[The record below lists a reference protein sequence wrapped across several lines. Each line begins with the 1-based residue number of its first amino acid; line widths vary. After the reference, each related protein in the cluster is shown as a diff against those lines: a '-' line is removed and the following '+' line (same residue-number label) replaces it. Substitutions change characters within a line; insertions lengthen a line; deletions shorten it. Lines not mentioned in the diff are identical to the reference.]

1 MELLPPAFITPDL
14 VANLAGPQ
22 TFKRG
27 HQYFATSRVT
37 SLDLDAQANDA
48 ACRVHATVEGD
59 RKYLVTLATSGTT
72 LTHSCDCPMGE
83 KGNFCKHCV
92 AVALTWLRVP
102 KIAPALPA
110 APSGP
115 NLQDAARF
123 LAAEDKAVI
132 IQTLLDWAK
141 SDAHLHERLLLY
153 AARRTDPA
161 TAATT
166 ARKAFQDAVRVRGYV
181 GYRGA
186 SSWARDVDRAT
197 DLIEQLLTDGQAAA
211 VIPICESALKSLASA
226 VNHIDDSDGH
236 FGSLSARLHDLHF
249 QACTAAPPDPAALA
263 TRLFKLEFTSDYDVF
278 HGAAQ
283 QYAQILGPVGLR
295 AYRKLADKEWA
306 KVPVRGPGDRR
317 SDAVSY
323 FAITHIMK
331 SLALACGDREELVAV
346 MSRDL
351 SVAWRFVEIATIYR
365 DADDFANA
373 LLWAERGLAA
383 FPQRTDYRLRSF
395 LVQQYHACGRHQDAM
410 NLAWAE
416 FADHLSLEK
425 WKLLEAN
432 AEIAHTWPEWRERA
446 LAFIRNRQLQAKVD
460 HSLLVEI
467 FLHEGHH
474 QDAWHEANTGGCYD
488 SLWLRLAALRAA
500 DYPAEAAAIYLRQAT
515 LFLAQISDGRYEET
529 VTLLCK
535 TASLM
540 RRLGRSDDFAEQL
553 VALRAQHK
561 AKRNFTR
568 LLDEK
573 RAALA

>member
-59 RKYLVTLATSGTT
+59 RKYLVTLAASGTT

-83 KGNFCKHCV
+83 KGDFCKHCV
-92 AVALTWLRVP
+92 AAALAWLKVP

-161 TAATT
+161 VAATT

-197 DLIEQLLTDGQAAA
+197 DLIEQLLTDGQAAE
-211 VIPICESALKSLASA
+211 VIPICESALKSLVTA

-295 AYRKLADKEWA
+295 AYRKLAEKEWA

-346 MSRDL
+346 MARDL
-351 SVAWRFVEIATIYR
+351 SVAWRFVEIATVCR
-365 DADDFANA
+365 EAGDAANA

-383 FPQRTDYRLRSF
+383 FPDRTDYRLRAF
-395 LVQQYHACGRHQDAM
+395 LAEECHARGRHEDAM
-410 NLAWAE
+410 NLTWAE
-416 FADHLSLEK
+416 FSDNLSLEK
-425 WKLLEAN
+425 WKLLETSATR
-432 AEIAHTWPEWRERA
+432 ADSWPEWRSKA
-446 LAFIRNRQLQAKVD
+446 LAFIRERQSRAQAD

-467 FLHEGHH
+467 FLHEGSPEL
-474 QDAWHEANTGGCYD
+474 AWHEANIGGCRG

-500 DYPAEAAAIYLRQAT
+500 DYPAEAAAIYFRHAAT
-515 LFLAQISDGRYEET
+515 LLSQLSDGRYEEP
-529 VTLLCK
+529 VALLCK
-535 TASLM
+535 AAALL

-553 VALRAQHK
+553 AALRAQYK
-561 AKRNFTR
+561 AKRNFTK

-573 RAALA
+573 REALA

>member
-37 SLDLDAQANDA
+37 SLDLDAQANDV

-59 RKYLVTLATSGTT
+59 RKYLVTLAASGTT

-83 KGNFCKHCV
+83 KGDFCKHCV
-92 AVALTWLRVP
+92 AAALAWLKVP
-102 KIAPALPA
+102 KITLALPA

-365 DADDFANA
+365 DAGDSANA

-553 VALRAQHK
+553 AALRAQYK

>member
-1 MELLPPAFITPDL
+1 MPIFRASPDWFALFGNERLPVIPCCPAWVILPLMELIPPAFITPDL
-14 VANLAGPQ
+14 VASLAGPQ

-37 SLDLDAQANDA
+37 SLDLDVQANDA

-59 RKYLVTLATSGTT
+59 RKYLVTLTATGTT
-72 LTHSCDCPMGE
+72 FTHSCDCPMGE
-83 KGNFCKHCV
+83 KGDFCKHCV
-92 AVALTWLRVP
+92 AAALAWLKVP
-102 KIAPALPA
+102 KIAP
-110 APSGP
+110 
-115 NLQDAARF
+115 
-123 LAAEDKAVI
+123 
-132 IQTLLDWAK
+132 
-141 SDAHLHERLLLY
+141 ERLLLY

-161 TAATT
+161 TAAST

-186 SSWARDVDRAT
+186 SSWARDVDRAI
-197 DLIEQLLTDGQAAA
+197 DLIEQLLTDGQAAE

-283 QYAQILGPVGLR
+283 QYAQILGPLGLR
-295 AYRKLADKEWA
+295 AYRKLAEKEWA

-467 FLHEGHH
+467 FLYEGHH

-553 VALRAQHK
+553 VALRAQYK
-561 AKRNFTR
+561 AKRNFTK

-573 RAALA
+573 REALA

>member
-59 RKYLVTLATSGTT
+59 RKYLVTLAASGTT

-83 KGNFCKHCV
+83 KGDFCKHCV
-92 AVALTWLRVP
+92 AAALAWLKVP

-365 DADDFANA
+365 DAGDSANA

-553 VALRAQHK
+553 AALRAQYK